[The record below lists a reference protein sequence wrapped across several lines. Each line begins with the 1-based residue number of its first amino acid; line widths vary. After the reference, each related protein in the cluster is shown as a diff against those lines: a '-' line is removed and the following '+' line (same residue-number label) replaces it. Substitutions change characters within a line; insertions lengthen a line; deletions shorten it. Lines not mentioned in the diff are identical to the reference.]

1 MALRPESAALQHAFA
16 PLLLSR
22 TWYFLLCFSLSATVA
37 AWCGGT
43 FYAQLK
49 GSTASHRSIFMVLG
63 LHPQSASVLTQ
74 DAFGQPRQPTCKK
87 LSKQAPDTFFDIHAK
102 HELKPQNDDT
112 GWGGMLSESKHRP
125 KPGSC
130 DTPDKQKPAAVQ
142 ARCALAIDLS
152 NIIGCHARVAASL
165 AEQRLDA
172 RLLPKL

>member
-1 MALRPESAALQHAFA
+1 MRWDILRAAEGQHGFSPFDFYGFGFA
-16 PLLLSR
+16 PPVG
-22 TWYFLLCFSLSATVA
+22 FSPYSGRF
-37 AWCGGT
+37 W
-43 FYAQLK
+43 
-49 GSTASHRSIFMVLG
+49 STATAHMQETLEAGSGHL
-63 LHPQSASVLTQ
+63 
-74 DAFGQPRQPTCKK
+74 
-87 LSKQAPDTFFDIHAK
+87 FDIHAK